1 MRILVK
7 LFILSVVV
15 VLFGTIL
22 IYSLEYNEPNSEI
35 KSLEDALWWCVQ
47 TVTTVGYGDI
57 VPVTSLG
64 RYVAMAYMG
73 FGIAMITTLIYTIT
87 TNFYKKR
94 IEAEERKK
102 DKYELD
108 IFKNQLMNKLSD
120 LEQKQNQCLDLFNQL
135 HSKNDGK
142 LEGKT

>member
-1 MRILVK
+1 MSILVK